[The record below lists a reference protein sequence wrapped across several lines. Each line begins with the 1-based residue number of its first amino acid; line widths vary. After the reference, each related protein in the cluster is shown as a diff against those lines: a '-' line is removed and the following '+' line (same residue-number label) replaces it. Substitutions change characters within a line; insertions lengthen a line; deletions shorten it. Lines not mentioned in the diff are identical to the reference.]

1 MCCTFSKWLD
11 LMAGPQDG
19 GRICV
24 VCSRN
29 GWTTWLDH
37 RTEGGFVLYVLEMA
51 DHRTEGGLCCTFSKW
66 LDHMAGPQDGG
77 RICVV
82 RSRNGWTTWLDH
94 RTEGGFVLYVLEMA
108 GPHGWTTGRREDLCC
123 TFSKWLDLM
132 AGPQD
137 GGRICVVRSRNGCS
151 RPQAHPSVMEA
162 VFQSNCTTS
171 LIYHFMIIIQN
182 CNFPDSQS
190 YVLRIEHF
198 VTF

>member
-1 MCCTFSKWLD
+1 M
-11 LMAGPQDG
+11 
-19 GRICV
+19 
-24 VCSRN
+24 
-29 GWTTWLDH
+29 
-37 RTEGGFVLYVLEMA
+37 LYVLEMA
-51 DHRTEGGLCCTFSKW
+51 GPHGWTTGRREDLCCTFSKW
-66 LDHMAGPQDGG
+66 LDHMAGPQDEGRICVVRSRNGWTTWLDHRTEGGLVLYVLEMAGPHGWTTGRREDLCCTFSKWLDHMAGPQDEG

-108 GPHGWTTGRREDLCC
+108 GP
-123 TFSKWLDLM
+123 
-132 AGPQD
+132 
-137 GGRICVVRSRNGCS
+137 
-151 RPQAHPSVMEA
+151 QAHPSVMEA

-171 LIYHFMIIIQN
+171 LIYNFMIIIQN